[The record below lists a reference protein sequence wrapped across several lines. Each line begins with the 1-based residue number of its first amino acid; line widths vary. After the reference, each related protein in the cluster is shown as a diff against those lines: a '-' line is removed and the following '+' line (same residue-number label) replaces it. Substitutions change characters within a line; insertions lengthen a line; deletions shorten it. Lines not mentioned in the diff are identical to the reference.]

1 VATARRV
8 TPVQATSAL
17 QILAELM
24 ARLVVVPG
32 PEGLR
37 HLADIAA
44 AMLDQV
50 PGAVSVLRDPAEQP
64 LVLTCASAVV
74 ELIDEPGDRLLQWD
88 LHYDNILAGQR
99 EPCWPSATNRL
110 PATRVSTY
118 CRTYTTGGT
127 GVKLSTPFETN
138 CGVSCPTGVT
148 PESSTGAWC

>member
-99 EPCWPSATNRL
+99 EPWLAIGYKPLAGDPGFDLLPDLHNRWHGCQAKYSVRDELRSVL
-110 PATRVSTY
+110 PNRGHA
-118 CRTYTTGGT
+118 
-127 GVKLSTPFETN
+127 
-138 CGVSCPTGVT
+138 
-148 PESSTGAWC
+148 